1 MEFKTKKKKEEKNL
15 HERGRTLTKYKT
27 KRKNERK
34 NKPKMNERNERKKVS
49 EVNERQ
55 RKKYPEM
62 KPQRTDERGFRKE

>member
-1 MEFKTKKKKEEKNL
+1 MKE
-15 HERGRTLTKYKT
+15 
-27 KRKNERK
+27 K

-55 RKKYPEM
+55 RKKYPEV